1 MFSIFSF
8 ESLEHNADKEKEL
21 MTQSYRP
28 IRLMSRCHRSIIAIV
43 FLFILSLKELMNLL
57 WDLPKGMVE
66 IASLGKAHLKDGET
80 I

>member
-1 MFSIFSF
+1 
-8 ESLEHNADKEKEL
+8 

-28 IRLMSRCHRSIIAIV
+28 IRLMSRCHRSIIALV
-43 FLFILSLKELMNLL
+43 FLFILSLKEVMNLP